1 MSRVDAM
8 TTNLQGEAVR
18 NEHRKRGKM
27 QFLIQGDIL
36 LVEDGNAA
44 QLAAVPFRLVFV
56 KLGVH
61 GLEERSHERQF
72 EGWPNQGALEI
83 KVSHC
88 IRCES
93 ATPSRNIGASYHVPV
108 ALQQTRTGSYLRWS

>member
-1 MSRVDAM
+1 M

-18 NEHRKRGKM
+18 NKPL
-27 QFLIQGDIL
+27 FPVQGDFL
-36 LVEDGNAA
+36 LVKDGNAA

-61 GLEERSHERQF
+61 RLEERSHERQF
-72 EGWPNQGALEI
+72 EGWPNKGALEI

-88 IRCES
+88 IQR
-93 ATPSRNIGASYHVPV
+93 
-108 ALQQTRTGSYLRWS
+108 